1 MLTQDIN
8 MNTFKQDLCY
18 QNPLLKQLHTKFLDF
33 SVKIAQKRS
42 MLSKLNLKI
51 QRLAQGCMEL
61 DGDNLLDRIIIFIE
75 NSITYV
81 QRRKINS
88 LVMAS
93 YSAIEEMVKSYTAFF
108 DKANEK
114 LEKINCSKITF
125 GSLTVKSALE
135 MPDCSVDNQQWS
147 REVTKLTD
155 HLDIYLE
162 MLEERIKV
170 QLQYLNTMTNS

>member
-1 MLTQDIN
+1 MLTHYLN
-8 MNTFKQDLCY
+8 MTTFNRDLC
-18 QNPLLKQLHTKFLDF
+18 NTATFLKQLQAKLSDF
-33 SVKIAQKRS
+33 STAVAQKRAII
-42 MLSKLNLKI
+42 SKLNLKI
-51 QRLAQGCMEL
+51 QKLAQGCMEL

-125 GSLTVKSALE
+125 GRLTVKSSLE
-135 MPDCSVDNQQWS
+135 IPDCSVDNQQWS

-170 QLQYLNTMTNS
+170 QLQYLNSMTNS

>member
-1 MLTQDIN
+1 MLTHYLN
-8 MNTFKQDLCY
+8 MTTFNRDLC
-18 QNPLLKQLHTKFLDF
+18 NTDPFLKQLQAKLSDF
-33 SVKIAQKRS
+33 STAVSQKRTII
-42 MLSKLNLKI
+42 SKLNLKI
-51 QRLAQGCMEL
+51 QKLAQGCMEL

-125 GSLTVKSALE
+125 GRLTVKSSLE
-135 MPDCSVDNQQWS
+135 IPDCSVDNQQWS

-170 QLQYLNTMTNS
+170 QLQCWTAS